1 MEVNP
6 TANTPLSQAQQSQV
20 GLAENFETFLTL
32 LTTQLQN
39 QDPLDPLDS
48 GEFTSQLVQFTS
60 VEQAISTNDNLES
73 LLILTQ
79 AASTGNAVT
88 YIGKSVTFN
97 GDATMLTSGQA
108 AWQYDLESTAAQT
121 TIVVSDDTGKVVYSE
136 TGQTTPGKH
145 DFIWDGTDNA
155 GNVLPD
161 GLYTAQVS
169 ATDEGGENV
178 FVDTFVTGTV
188 TGVDI
193 EGLEPFLKM
202 GLASYRLSDVLTIED
217 NPSL

>member
-6 TANTPLSQAQQSQV
+6 AANAVLSQSQKSKV

-60 VEQAISTNDNLES
+60 VEQAINTNDNLEA

-88 YIGKSVTFN
+88 YIGKSVTFK
-97 GDATMLTSGQA
+97 GDAAMLSAGQA
-108 AWQYDLESTAAQT
+108 QWQYNLESQATET
-121 TIVVSDDTGKVVYSE
+121 TIVVSDDSGKVVYSQS
-136 TGQTTPGKH
+136 GQVAPGEH
-145 DFIWDGTDNA
+145 DFVWDGSDNA
-155 GNVLPD
+155 GNALPD
-161 GLYTAQVS
+161 GLYTVQVS
-169 ATDEGGENV
+169 ATDASGGNIL
-178 FVDTFVTGTV
+178 VDTFVTGAV

-193 EGLEPFLKM
+193 VGLEPFLKV
-202 GLASYRLSDVLTIED
+202 GLASYRLSDILSIEQT
-217 NPSL
+217 PSL

>member
-6 TANTPLSQAQQSQV
+6 AQNTALSQAQQSKV
-20 GLAENFETFLTL
+20 GLTENFETFLTL

-48 GEFTSQLVQFTS
+48 GEFTSQLVQFTA
-60 VEQAISTNDNLES
+60 VEQSINTNDNLEA

-79 AASTGNAVT
+79 AASTGNAVN
-88 YIGKSVTFN
+88 YIGKTVTFKGN
-97 GDATMLTSGQA
+97 ATALASGRAQWQYNLESQA
-108 AWQYDLESTAAQT
+108 AET
-121 TIVVSDDTGKVVYSE
+121 TIVVSDDSGKVVYSQA
-136 TGQTTPGKH
+136 GQTAPGEH

-155 GNVLPD
+155 GNSLPD
-161 GLYTAQVS
+161 GLYTVQVS
-169 ATDEGGENV
+169 ATDTDGNNV
-178 FVDTFVTGTV
+178 FADTFVTGAI

-193 EGLEPFLKM
+193 VGLEPFLKM
-202 GLASYRLSDVLTIED
+202 GLANYRLSDILTIEE